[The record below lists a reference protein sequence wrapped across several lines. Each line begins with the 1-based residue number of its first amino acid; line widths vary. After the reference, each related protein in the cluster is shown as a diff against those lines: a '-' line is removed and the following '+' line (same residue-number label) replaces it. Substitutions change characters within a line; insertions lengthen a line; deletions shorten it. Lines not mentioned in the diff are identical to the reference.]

1 MIQRVRDRD
10 DGRAVRVQL
19 TANWE
24 RLAERALQAVIAA
37 DEEFLAPLNER
48 QRDTVAA
55 TLKFL
60 LLAHEEGSPD
70 AEEI

>member
-1 MIQRVRDRD
+1 MIQRVPDRD

-19 TANWE
+19 TANGE

-60 LLAHEEGSPD
+60 LLPHEEGSPD
-70 AEEI
+70 TEGI